1 MIFFGKLCPKFQM
14 CDDKKANG
22 SLKRE
27 KSKLQRKK
35 CKKNSYN
42 IRYESFL
49 Y

>member
-35 CKKNSYN
+35 CKKNS
-42 IRYESFL
+42 
-49 Y
+49 